1 MVLIK
6 LQWCLLSLKR
16 KHPRFYKDLGGKRL
30 LSWSVPKKKIKKKNS
45 QKVSRGSVPSM
56 AFINFIFAVGRQ
68 HSVLQ
73 CNFPDAAATEVHVIS
88 KSMLK
93 LENIIIPDVK
103 L

>member
-1 MVLIK
+1 MPFM
-6 LQWCLLSLKR
+6 S
-16 KHPRFYKDLGGKRL
+16 
-30 LSWSVPKKKIKKKNS
+30 
-45 QKVSRGSVPSM
+45 
-56 AFINFIFAVGRQ
+56 FINFVFAVGRQ

-93 LENIIIPDVK
+93 LENIIIPDIK